1 MTETQTTAK
10 TGGPAKPA
18 PTTRV
23 ITIKQALNEAMREEM
38 RRDPTIII
46 LGCDVGIRGNA
57 FAVTKGIYEEFGA
70 GRVLDTPISEAAI
83 VGTSL
88 GAAATGLRPIAEIL
102 FSDWITIGMD
112 QLVNQI
118 AKIRYMFGGKINVP
132 LVIRAP
138 VGAGGG
144 QAAQHSQS
152 FEAWFSHVPGLQV
165 VMPITP
171 YDVKGLLKTAIRAD
185 DPILFFEH
193 KRGYEI
199 RGEVPDGDYTIPLG
213 QAVVAREGGDVT
225 IVAISIMRH
234 KAMSVA
240 NELSAL
246 GIECE
251 IIDLRTIYPFDHDTV
266 LRSLAKTGRL
276 VVTHESTRRSGIGA
290 EIVSQVMERGF
301 DLLHARPVIVA
312 GLNVPMPYSR
322 PLEAMV
328 IPSEDRLKEAILA
341 LMSRSGTEPGRS

>member
-1 MTETQTTAK
+1 MQTLTSAAGEAAGAQTK
-10 TGGPAKPA
+10 TL
-18 PTTRV
+18 
-23 ITIKQALNEAMREEM
+23 TIKQAINETLFEEM

-46 LGCDVGIRGNA
+46 LGCDVGIRGNP
-57 FAVTKGIYEEFGA
+57 FGVTKGLYEEFGA

-83 VGTSL
+83 IGSSL

-118 AKIRYMFGGKINVP
+118 AKIRYMFGGTISVP

-152 FEAWFSHVPGLQV
+152 FESWFSHVPGLQV

-171 YDVKGLLKTAIRAD
+171 YDVKGLLKSSLRSD

-199 RGEVPDGDYTIPLG
+199 RGEVPVEDYAIPLG
-213 QAVVAREGGDVT
+213 QAVVARPGTDVT
-225 IVAISIMRH
+225 IVAVSIMRH
-234 KAMSVA
+234 KAMA
-240 NELSAL
+240 AAAGLAEQ
-246 GIECE
+246 GIDCE
-251 IIDLRTIYPFDHDTV
+251 VIDPRTIYPFDYTTV
-266 LRSLAKTGRL
+266 LESLEKTGRL
-276 VVTHESTRRSGIGA
+276 VVVHESNRRSGIGG
-290 EIVSQVMERGF
+290 EIVSQVVERGF
-301 DLLHARPVIVA
+301 DRLRTRPVIVA
-312 GLNVPMPYSR
+312 GLDVPMPYNR
-322 PLEAMV
+322 RLEAMV
-328 IPSEDRLKEAILA
+328 IPDEARIKQAVLDVMA
-341 LMSRSGTEPGRS
+341 

>member
-1 MTETQTTAK
+1 MQTLTSAAGEAAGTQTK
-10 TGGPAKPA
+10 TL
-18 PTTRV
+18 
-23 ITIKQALNEAMREEM
+23 TIKQAINETLFEEM

-46 LGCDVGIRGNA
+46 LGCDVGIRGNP
-57 FAVTKGIYEEFGA
+57 FGVTKGLYEEFGA

-83 VGTSL
+83 IGSSL

-118 AKIRYMFGGKINVP
+118 AKIRYMFGGTISVP

-152 FEAWFSHVPGLQV
+152 FESWFSHVPGLQV

-171 YDVKGLLKTAIRAD
+171 YDVKGLLKSSLRSD

-199 RGEVPDGDYTIPLG
+199 RGEVPVEDYAIPLG
-213 QAVVAREGGDVT
+213 QAVVARPGTDVT
-225 IVAISIMRH
+225 IVAVSIMRH
-234 KAMSVA
+234 KAMA
-240 NELSAL
+240 AAAGLAEQ
-246 GIECE
+246 GIDCE
-251 IIDLRTIYPFDHDTV
+251 VIDPRTIYPFDYATV
-266 LRSLAKTGRL
+266 LESLGKTGRL
-276 VVTHESTRRSGIGA
+276 VVVHESNRRSGIGG
-290 EIVSQVMERGF
+290 EIVSQVVERGF
-301 DLLHARPVIVA
+301 DRLRARPVIVA
-312 GLNVPMPYSR
+312 GLDVPMPYNR
-322 PLEAMV
+322 RLEAMV
-328 IPSEDRLKEAILA
+328 IPDEARIKQAVLDVMA
-341 LMSRSGTEPGRS
+341 

>member
-1 MTETQTTAK
+1 MTDIQVQGSAAAAGAATFETK
-10 TGGPAKPA
+10 TL
-18 PTTRV
+18 
-23 ITIKQALNEAMREEM
+23 TIKQAINETLFEEM
-38 RRDPTIII
+38 RRDPTIVI
-46 LGCDVGIRGNA
+46 LGCDVGIRGNP
-57 FAVTKGIYEEFGA
+57 FGVTKGLYEEFGA

-83 VGTSL
+83 IGSSL

-112 QLVNQI
+112 QLVNQV
-118 AKIRYMFGGKINVP
+118 AKIRYMFGGTISVP

-152 FEAWFSHVPGLQV
+152 FESWFSHVPGLQV

-171 YDVKGLLKTAIRAD
+171 YDVKGLLKTSLRSS

-199 RGEVPDGDYTIPLG
+199 KGKVPVEDYTIPFG
-213 QAVVAREGGDVT
+213 QAVVAREGADVT

-234 KAMSVA
+234 KAMA
-240 NELSAL
+240 AAEELAQL

-251 IIDLRTIYPFDHDTV
+251 VIDPRTIYPFDYGTV
-266 LRSLAKTGRL
+266 LASVARTHRL
-276 VVTHESTRRSGIGA
+276 VVVHESNRRSGIGG
-290 EIVSQVMERGF
+290 EIVSQVVERSF
-301 DLLHARPVIVA
+301 ESLHARPAIVA
-312 GLNVPMPYSR
+312 GRDVPMPYNR
-322 PLEAMV
+322 GLESLV
-328 IPSEDRLKEAILA
+328 IPNEERIKQAVLA
-341 LMSRSGTEPGRS
+341 VMGK